1 MARSKRKQSPV
12 TEVAVAEVVDYLRIA
27 GDFAPALAEVVKRKV
42 TAEAA
47 RKCGVKVTAAELQ
60 KAADGFRAVRDLL
73 KASDT
78 ERWLKANGITVDALE
93 TYLETNILITKFKDR
108 LAKRGKKLLKSKAVA
123 ETVRELAY
131 REWLDAALA

>member
-1 MARSKRKQSPV
+1 MARSNKKQGPV
-12 TEVAVAEVVDYLRIA
+12 IEVAVAEVVDYLRIT

-47 RKCGVKVTAAELQ
+47 RKNGISVTAAELQ
-60 KAADGFRAVRDLL
+60 NAADGFRAVRDLL

-78 ERWLKANGITVDALE
+78 ERWLKANGIALDALE
-93 TYLETNILITKFKDR
+93 AYLETNILISKFKDQ

>member
-1 MARSKRKQSPV
+1 MAKSNKKQGPV
-12 TEVAVAEVVDYLRIA
+12 IEVAVAEVVDYLRIT

-47 RKCGVKVTAAELQ
+47 RKNGISVTAAELQ

-78 ERWLKANGITVDALE
+78 ERWLKANGIALDALE
-93 TYLETNILITKFKDR
+93 AYLETNILISKFKDQ
-108 LAKRGKKLLKSKAVA
+108 LVKRGKKFLKSTAVA

>member
-1 MARSKRKQSPV
+1 MAKSKGKPSEI
-12 TEVAVAEVVDYLRIA
+12 EVAVAEVVDYLRIN
-27 GDFAPALAEVVKRKV
+27 GDFAPALAEVVQRKV
-42 TAEAA
+42 TADAA
-47 RKCGVKVTAAELQ
+47 RKSGLKVTAAELQ
-60 KAADGFRAVRDLL
+60 RAADGFRAIRDLL

-78 ERWLKANGITVDALE
+78 ERWLQANGITVEALE
-93 TYLETNILITKFKDR
+93 SYLETNILISKFKDQ